1 MESLHVNDK
10 AKVLGTKGE
19 QFVHQLL
26 IGRGYIS
33 YKANM
38 RKWTFE
44 IDLIMYRL
52 IPNQKVL
59 EVRAV
64 EVKTRSFEGEVSLA
78 DFKLEQKLLRYRYA
92 MFNIGQEIYQHLM
105 DKGHIKA
112 GEGWYFK
119 YHLDLA
125 VVGRRKILYLQK
137 YIQNVNLL
145 I

>member
-1 MESLHVNDK
+1 MESLHINDK

-26 IGRGYIS
+26 MSRGYTS

-44 IDLIMYRL
+44 IDLVMYRL
-52 IPNQKVL
+52 IPNRKVL
-59 EVRAV
+59 EVRAI
-64 EVKTRSFEGEVSLA
+64 EVKTRSFEGEVSLE

-92 MFNIGQEIYQHLM
+92 MFSIGHDIYQFLVN
-105 DKGHIKA
+105 KGDIKD

-125 VVGRRKILYLQK
+125 VVGRRKTLYLQK